1 MSRVDVCLGDR
12 RYPVLIGEGGRE
24 RDLPRLVH
32 RQARRG
38 GRVFVIFDAQVCALY
53 GPELVARLADSGGS
67 IHQMVLPSGERFKT
81 LSVAAAVY
89 DFLLRRRVARDD
101 FLLAVGG
108 GVTTDLAGYT
118 AATILRGIPWGAV
131 PTTLLGMVDAAIGG
145 KTGVNHPLG
154 KNLIGAF
161 WQPRFVLCDVGF
173 LPTLPDRELVAGLG
187 EVVKYAGLAGETFLR
202 LLESYLDGGNL
213 LEARS
218 LSRLV
223 RLSVA
228 YKAGVVVRDER
239 ESGPRMALN
248 LGHTFGHA
256 VEQAAG
262 FGRLRH
268 GEAVLLGLDAAVEL
282 SIAQKPSRRA
292 GLAGYRALVRRL
304 LGVLPRRRISAE
316 AVMEALALDK
326 KRAGTTA
333 RFVLL
338 DAPGRPLIG
347 TEVPAAAVRDAV
359 RAMLEHYAPEGGRHV
374 QSPRR

>member
-187 EVVKYAGLAGETFLR
+187 EVCAGGFDS
-202 LLESYLDGGNL
+202 LEGCGHPASAWPMRASSRSRRRRCRSASSIQPRASASS
-213 LEARS
+213 ARARVS
-218 LSRLV
+218 TRW
-223 RLSVA
+223 
-228 YKAGVVVRDER
+228 
-239 ESGPRMALN
+239 
-248 LGHTFGHA
+248 
-256 VEQAAG
+256 AASTAM
-262 FGRLRH
+262 
-268 GEAVLLGLDAAVEL
+268 EAVSVRKLGQC
-282 SIAQKPSRRA
+282 SQM
-292 GLAGYRALVRRL
+292 LA
-304 LGVLPRRRISAE
+304 
-316 AVMEALALDK
+316 
-326 KRAGTTA
+326 
-333 RFVLL
+333 
-338 DAPGRPLIG
+338 
-347 TEVPAAAVRDAV
+347 
-359 RAMLEHYAPEGGRHV
+359 
-374 QSPRR
+374 